1 MILTLIK
8 KEILLIG
15 RSLHGILSMLVLAST
30 LLFLFHFS
38 FEKNSTLSEFALIG
52 IKWSILFITS
62 YILIGQ
68 STWEEREGGAGNIT
82 RLFIPS
88 WLSFLVKSF
97 VVWFFLIIVL
107 SLVLFLMSVFFIN
120 FHLEEYG
127 RQILFL
133 LPGSLS
139 LSFLGVSLSMISAS
153 TRMKEILLPLLLVP
167 FSIPI
172 FLYGLNAEFRYLQ
185 DKNSLTASILILI
198 LFCCFYGGLGALFQE
213 IQSENMDG

>member
-1 MILTLIK
+1 MILTLVK
-8 KEILLIG
+8 KEFLLVG
-15 RSLHGILSMLVLAST
+15 KSLHGILSMLVLSST

-38 FEKNSTLSEFALIG
+38 FEKNSTLSLSALIG
-52 IKWSILFITS
+52 IKWSILFVTS

-82 RLFIPS
+82 RLFIPT
-88 WLSFLVKSF
+88 WVTFILKSF
-97 VVWFFLIIVL
+97 VIWFFLVIVT
-107 SLVLFLMSVFFIN
+107 SLILLLMSVFFIN
-120 FHLEEYG
+120 SQIETYFN
-127 RQILFL
+127 QILFL
-133 LPGSLS
+133 LPSSLS
-139 LSFLGVSLSMISAS
+139 LSFLGVSLSGVSAS

-198 LFCCFYGGLGALFQE
+198 LFCCFYGGLGVLFQE